1 MRTSSVTLCLEDLV
15 KCTAM
20 RGLCKGD
27 ERGLGLGL
35 CTAEIVVFPILS
47 CGCSIDAG
55 MQCYSWE

>member
-20 RGLCKGD
+20 RGLCKSD

-47 CGCSIDAG
+47 CGYSIDAG
-55 MQCYSWE
+55 MQ

>member
-47 CGCSIDAG
+47 CGYSIDAG
-55 MQCYSWE
+55 MQ